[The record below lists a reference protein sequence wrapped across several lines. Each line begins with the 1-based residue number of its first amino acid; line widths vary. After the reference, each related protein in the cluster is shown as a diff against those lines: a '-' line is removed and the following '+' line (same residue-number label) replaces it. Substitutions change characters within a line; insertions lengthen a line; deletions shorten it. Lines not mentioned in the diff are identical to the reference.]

1 MADLLLNLGGNK
13 AARGVMSTIG
23 IPVPPQLRRAV
34 GPWVERPLEG
44 RIVLVGGTGALHETL
59 APVLARA
66 GASVGTDDGIEQ
78 GVYRDAA
85 DAWARPLV
93 RWEDS
98 ACHAMVFDGTG
109 LERAADLRQLYD
121 FFHPR
126 IRGLNRNGRVVVL
139 GRDPSSASTP
149 EGAATASALDGFV
162 RSLAK
167 EVGRKGSTV
176 NLLRVDADAHDRLE
190 PVLRFLLSDRSV
202 YIDGQPLHVTAL
214 CAGQLPEWTPR
225 ILSGRVVLVTGAA
238 QGIGRA
244 TARRLALEGAKVVVL
259 DRPSEDRALAELARE
274 IGGVPLP
281 VDITDDDAPQRIVAL
296 LSSLGALAAVVH
308 NAGVTRDKTLGR
320 MDEERWDL
328 LMDVNL
334 AAILR
339 IQEALE
345 AGPLLD
351 GGRVVFLSSIAGL
364 AGNPGQ
370 TNYAASKAAVAGL
383 ARALGPA
390 LASRGIGVH
399 AVAPGFIETRMTAA
413 IPFGTREA
421 GRRLSNL
428 SQGGLPADVAE
439 VLTFLASPYA
449 LGLTGGVLRVCGGS
463 LIGA

>member
-1 MADLLLNLGGNK
+1 MSDLLLNLGGNS
-13 AARGVMSTIG
+13 AARSVMNTVG
-23 IPVPPQLRRAV
+23 IPVPPQLKRAR

-44 RIVLVGGTGALHETL
+44 RTVGVGGAGDLHDTL
-59 APVLARA
+59 APIFGRA
-66 GASVGTDDGIEQ
+66 GATVQADPLIPLGS
-78 GVYRDAA
+78 YADAA
-85 DAWARPLV
+85 EAWARPLAK
-93 RWEDS
+93 ED
-98 ACHAMVFDGTG
+98 AAPHALVFDGTA
-109 LERAADLRQLYD
+109 LATAADLRQLYD

-126 IRGLNRNGRVVVL
+126 VRGLKRAGRVVVL
-139 GRDPSSASTP
+139 GRHPSSASSP
-149 EGAATASALDGFV
+149 EAAAVASALDGFV

-167 EVGRKGSTV
+167 EVGRKGSTA
-176 NLLRVDADAHDRLE
+176 NLVHVDADAEGRIE
-190 PVLRFLLSDRSV
+190 PILRFLLSERSV
-202 YIDGQPLHVTAL
+202 FVDGQPLHVTATCVGSPL
-214 CAGQLPEWTPR
+214 EWTPR
-225 ILSGRVVLVTGAA
+225 VMSGRVVLVTGAA
-238 QGIGRA
+238 RGIGRA
-244 TARRLALEGAKVVVL
+244 TAMRLALEGAKVVVL
-259 DRPSEDRALAELARE
+259 DRPAEDAALAELARE

-281 VDITDDDAPQRIVAL
+281 VDITDPEAPTKIATAL
-296 LSSLGALAAVVH
+296 TDLGGVYAVIH

-320 MDEERWDL
+320 MDEDRWDM

-334 AAILR
+334 GAILR
-339 IQEALE
+339 IHEALA

-351 GGRVVFLSSIAGL
+351 GGRVVLLSSIAGL

-383 ARALGPA
+383 TRALGPA

-399 AVAPGFIETRMTAA
+399 AIAPGFIETRMTAA